1 MRNVKIAFLK
11 VDREKKGAGK
21 KEGLHKSVIT
31 INHKIVQKCWKYF
44 TCRIQALKTNRGKL
58 IFGIRYSSYVAKDLI
73 H

>member
-1 MRNVKIAFLK
+1 MRNVEIAFLE

-21 KEGLHKSVIT
+21 QEGLHKSVIT

-44 TCRIQALKTNRGKL
+44 TCGIQALNANRGKL
-58 IFGIRYSSYVAKDLI
+58 IFGIRYSSYFAKASI